1 MLPNRAIELIENTFS
16 DYMIGKINEKAFLS
30 KLETALD
37 NLPFNSEKSFSV
49 NISKN
54 KSMGKDFFGF
64 NVFPEIDKLEDI
76 CNKIANDDV
85 KFKDIVKRWRSIEEW
100 EIVIDSLVFDR
111 SFIAFNPK
119 ELTAM
124 LLHEIGHVTQ
134 SDEPIE
140 QFYRAYLESKSRLK
154 NADKVSK
161 KVLYILYTIPLA
173 VACTSRRWVN
183 DKNEIKLEISADKSL
198 IETGYAEHLIN
209 AFDKIIKASGS
220 INRSED
226 MNYKEI
232 ESNVEWANMN
242 IVDVIKRRDKL
253 KDSLYYKAIQT
264 NSGYIQAL
272 CTRILNFLGVRMRER
287 YTGAVAE
294 SCMLNELIN
303 GEITLESH
311 VPFYDIKKFGQIEAR
326 IIREQNALE
335 VANEAFF
342 NKRKNSKVNIPDE
355 YDLDR
360 IFVAIDD
367 IQNNYDK
374 VYVLDL
380 IYEQIEKLND
390 FEEAISMDET
400 KSKKWAPKIEEMRQR
415 LATLRK
421 TVLSKNI
428 AKKEYKVFVKYP
440 EGYEG

>member
-1 MLPNRAIELIENTFS
+1 MLPNRAIELIEATFS
-16 DYMIGKINEKAFLS
+16 DYMIGKINEKSFLN
-30 KLETALD
+30 KMETALD
-37 NLPFNSEKSFSV
+37 ALPFNSKKSFSV
-49 NISKN
+49 IISKN
-54 KSMGKDFFGF
+54 KNMSKEFFGF
-64 NVFPEIDKLEDI
+64 NVFPEMDKLEDI
-76 CNKIANDDV
+76 CNKIANDDT
-85 KFKDIVKRWRSIEEW
+85 KFSDIVKRWRSIEDW
-100 EIVIDSLVFDR
+100 EIVIDSLIFDR
-111 SFIAFNPK
+111 NFIAFNPK

-154 NADKVSK
+154 SADKVSK

-183 DKNEIKLEISADKSL
+183 DKNELKLEISADKSL
-198 IETGYAEHLIN
+198 IETGYAEHLVN

-220 INRSED
+220 ITRSED

-272 CTRILNFLGVRMRER
+272 CARILNFLGVRMRER

-303 GEITLESH
+303 GEITLETH

-326 IIREQNALE
+326 IVREQNALE

>member
-64 NVFPEIDKLEDI
+64 NVFPEIDKLEGI

-85 KFKDIVKRWRSIEEW
+85 KFKDIVKRWRSIKEW

-161 KVLYILYTIPLA
+161 RVLYILYTIPLA

-226 MNYKEI
+226 MNYREI

-272 CTRILNFLGVRMRER
+272 CARILNFLGVRMRER

-303 GEITLESH
+303 GEITLETH

-326 IIREQNALE
+326 IVREQNALE

>member
-76 CNKIANDDV
+76 CNKIANEDV
-85 KFKDIVKRWRSIEEW
+85 KFKDIVKRWRSIKEW

-161 KVLYILYTIPLA
+161 RVLYILYTIPLA

-226 MNYKEI
+226 MNYREI

-272 CTRILNFLGVRMRER
+272 CARILNFLGVRMRER

-303 GEITLESH
+303 GEITLETH

-326 IIREQNALE
+326 IVREQNALE

>member
-85 KFKDIVKRWRSIEEW
+85 KFKDIVKRWRSIKEW

-303 GEITLESH
+303 GEITLETH

-326 IIREQNALE
+326 IVREQNALE

>member
-76 CNKIANDDV
+76 CNKIANEDV
-85 KFKDIVKRWRSIEEW
+85 KFKDIVKRWRSIKEW

-226 MNYKEI
+226 MNYREI

-272 CTRILNFLGVRMRER
+272 CARILNFLGVRMRER

-303 GEITLESH
+303 GEITLETH

-326 IIREQNALE
+326 IVREQNALE

-360 IFVAIDD
+360 IYVAIDD

>member
-54 KSMGKDFFGF
+54 KSMDKDFFGF

-76 CNKIANDDV
+76 CNKIANEDV
-85 KFKDIVKRWRSIEEW
+85 KFKDIVKRWRSIKEW

-303 GEITLESH
+303 GEITLETH

-326 IIREQNALE
+326 IVREQNALE

>member
-64 NVFPEIDKLEDI
+64 NVFPEIDKLEGI

-85 KFKDIVKRWRSIEEW
+85 KFKDIVKRWRSIKEW

-226 MNYKEI
+226 MNYREI

-272 CTRILNFLGVRMRER
+272 CARILNFLGVRMRER

-303 GEITLESH
+303 GEITLETH

-326 IIREQNALE
+326 IVREQNALE

>member
-76 CNKIANDDV
+76 CNKIANEDV
-85 KFKDIVKRWRSIEEW
+85 KFKDIVKRWRSIKEW

-154 NADKVSK
+154 GADKVSK

-272 CTRILNFLGVRMRER
+272 CARILNFLGVRMRER

-303 GEITLESH
+303 GEITLETH
-311 VPFYDIKKFGQIEAR
+311 APFYDIKKFGQIEAR
-326 IIREQNALE
+326 IVREQNALE

-360 IFVAIDD
+360 IYVAIDD

>member
-1 MLPNRAIELIENTFS
+1 MLPNRAIELIEATFS
-16 DYMIGKINEKAFLS
+16 DYMIGKINEKSFLN
-30 KLETALD
+30 KMETALD
-37 NLPFNSEKSFSV
+37 ALPFNSKKSFSV
-49 NISKN
+49 IISKN
-54 KSMGKDFFGF
+54 KNISKEFFGF
-64 NVFPEIDKLEDI
+64 NVFPEMDKLEYI
-76 CNKIANDDV
+76 CNTIANDDT
-85 KFKDIVKRWRSIEEW
+85 KFSDIVKRWRSIEEW
-100 EIVIDSLVFDR
+100 EIVIDSLIFDR
-111 SFIAFNPK
+111 NFIAFNPK

-154 NADKVSK
+154 SADKVSK

-183 DKNEIKLEISADKSL
+183 DKNELKLEISADKSL
-198 IETGYAEHLIN
+198 IETGYAEHLVN

-220 INRSED
+220 ITRSED

-272 CTRILNFLGVRMRER
+272 CARILDFLGVRMRER

-303 GEITLESH
+303 GEITLETH
-311 VPFYDIKKFGQIEAR
+311 VPFYDIKKFGQIETR
-326 IIREQNALE
+326 IMNAQKELE
-335 VANEAFF
+335 IANESFF
-342 NKRKNSKVNIPDE
+342 NKRKKSKVDIPDE

-390 FEEAISMDET
+390 FEEAISMDES
-400 KSKKWAPKIEEMRQR
+400 KSKKWAPKIEEMRSR
-415 LATLRK
+415 LSTLRK
-421 TVLSKNI
+421 SVLNKNI

>member
-76 CNKIANDDV
+76 CNKIANDDI
-85 KFKDIVKRWRSIEEW
+85 KFKDIVKRWRSIKEW

-154 NADKVSK
+154 SADKVSK

-226 MNYKEI
+226 MNYREI

-272 CTRILNFLGVRMRER
+272 CARILNFLGVRMRER

-303 GEITLESH
+303 GEITLETH
-311 VPFYDIKKFGQIEAR
+311 VPFYDIKKFGQIETR
-326 IIREQNALE
+326 IVREQNALE

-360 IFVAIDD
+360 IYVAIDD

>member
-85 KFKDIVKRWRSIEEW
+85 KFKDIVKRWRSIKEW

-111 SFIAFNPK
+111 NFIAFNPK

-140 QFYRAYLESKSRLK
+140 QFYRAYLESKARLK

-242 IVDVIKRRDKL
+242 IIDVIKRRDKL

-272 CTRILNFLGVRMRER
+272 CARILNFLGVRMRER

-303 GEITLESH
+303 GEITLETH

-335 VANEAFF
+335 IANEAFF

-390 FEEAISMDET
+390 FEEAIAMDES
-400 KSKKWAPKIEEMRQR
+400 KSRKWASKIEETRQR

-421 TVLSKNI
+421 TVLGKNI

-440 EGYEG
+440 DGYEG

>member
-1 MLPNRAIELIENTFS
+1 MLPNRAIELIEATFS
-16 DYMIGKINEKAFLS
+16 DYMIGKINEKSFLN
-30 KLETALD
+30 KMETALD
-37 NLPFNSEKSFSV
+37 ALPFNSKKSFSV
-49 NISKN
+49 IISKN
-54 KSMGKDFFGF
+54 KNMSKEFFGF
-64 NVFPEIDKLEDI
+64 NVFPEMDKLEDI
-76 CNKIANDDV
+76 CNKIANDDT
-85 KFKDIVKRWRSIEEW
+85 KFSDIVKRWRSIEEW
-100 EIVIDSLVFDR
+100 EIVIDSLIFDR
-111 SFIAFNPK
+111 NFIAFNPK

-154 NADKVSK
+154 SADKVSK

-183 DKNEIKLEISADKSL
+183 DKNELKLEISADKSL
-198 IETGYAEHLIN
+198 IETGYAEHLVN

-220 INRSED
+220 ITRSED

-272 CTRILNFLGVRMRER
+272 CARILNFLGVRMRER

-303 GEITLESH
+303 GEITLETH
-311 VPFYDIKKFGQIEAR
+311 VPFYDIKKFGQIETR
-326 IIREQNALE
+326 IMNAQKELE
-335 VANEAFF
+335 IANESFF
-342 NKRKNSKVNIPDE
+342 NKRKKSKVDIPDE

-390 FEEAISMDET
+390 FEEAISMDES
-400 KSKKWAPKIEEMRQR
+400 KSKKWAPKIEEMRSR

-421 TVLSKNI
+421 SVLNKNI

>member
-85 KFKDIVKRWRSIEEW
+85 KFKDIVKRWRSIKEW

-272 CTRILNFLGVRMRER
+272 CARILNFLGVRMRER

-303 GEITLESH
+303 GEITLETH

-360 IFVAIDD
+360 IYVAIDD

>member
-85 KFKDIVKRWRSIEEW
+85 KFKDIVKRWRSIKDW

-226 MNYKEI
+226 MNYREI

-303 GEITLESH
+303 GEITLETH

-360 IFVAIDD
+360 IYVAIDD

>member
-1 MLPNRAIELIENTFS
+1 MLPNRAIELIEATFS
-16 DYMIGKINEKAFLS
+16 DYMIGKINEKSFLN
-30 KLETALD
+30 KMETALD
-37 NLPFNSEKSFSV
+37 ALPFNSKKSFSV
-49 NISKN
+49 IISKN
-54 KSMGKDFFGF
+54 KNMSKEFFGF
-64 NVFPEIDKLEDI
+64 NVFPEMDKLEYI
-76 CNKIANDDV
+76 CNTIANDNT
-85 KFKDIVKRWRSIEEW
+85 KFSDIVKRWRSIEEW
-100 EIVIDSLVFDR
+100 EIVIDSLIFDR
-111 SFIAFNPK
+111 NFIAFNPK

-154 NADKVSK
+154 SADKVSK

-183 DKNEIKLEISADKSL
+183 DKNELKLEISADKSL
-198 IETGYAEHLIN
+198 IETGYAEHLVN

-220 INRSED
+220 ITRSED

-272 CTRILNFLGVRMRER
+272 CARILNFLGVRMRER

-303 GEITLESH
+303 GEITLETH
-311 VPFYDIKKFGQIEAR
+311 VPFYDIKKFGQIETR
-326 IIREQNALE
+326 IMNAQKELE
-335 VANEAFF
+335 IANESFF
-342 NKRKNSKVNIPDE
+342 NKRKKSKVDIPDE

-390 FEEAISMDET
+390 FEEAISMDES
-400 KSKKWAPKIEEMRQR
+400 KSKKWAPKIEEMRSR

-421 TVLSKNI
+421 SVLNKNI

>member
-85 KFKDIVKRWRSIEEW
+85 KFKDIVKRWRSIKEW

-226 MNYKEI
+226 MNYREI

-303 GEITLESH
+303 GEITLETH

>member
-64 NVFPEIDKLEDI
+64 NVFPEIDKLEGI

-85 KFKDIVKRWRSIEEW
+85 KFKDIVKHWRSIKDW

-303 GEITLESH
+303 GEITLETH

-390 FEEAISMDET
+390 FEEAISMDEA

>member
-76 CNKIANDDV
+76 CNKIANEDV
-85 KFKDIVKRWRSIEEW
+85 KFKDIVKRWRSIKEW

-272 CTRILNFLGVRMRER
+272 CARILNFLGVRMRER

-303 GEITLESH
+303 GEITLETH

-326 IIREQNALE
+326 IVREQNALE

>member
-85 KFKDIVKRWRSIEEW
+85 KFKDIVKRWRSIKEW

-226 MNYKEI
+226 MNYREI

-272 CTRILNFLGVRMRER
+272 CARILNFLGVRMRER

-294 SCMLNELIN
+294 SSMLNELIN
-303 GEITLESH
+303 GEITLETH

-326 IIREQNALE
+326 IVREQNALE

>member
-85 KFKDIVKRWRSIEEW
+85 KFKDIVKRWRSIKEW

-154 NADKVSK
+154 SADKVSK

-272 CTRILNFLGVRMRER
+272 CARILNFLGVRMRER
-287 YTGAVAE
+287 YTGAVVE

-303 GEITLESH
+303 GEITLETH

-326 IIREQNALE
+326 IVREQNALE

-360 IFVAIDD
+360 IYVAIDD

-400 KSKKWAPKIEEMRQR
+400 KSKKWASKIEEMRQR

-421 TVLSKNI
+421 AVLSKNI

>member
-1 MLPNRAIELIENTFS
+1 MLPNRAIELIEATFS
-16 DYMIGKINEKAFLS
+16 DYMIGKINEKSFLN
-30 KLETALD
+30 KMETALD
-37 NLPFNSEKSFSV
+37 ALPFNSKKSFSV
-49 NISKN
+49 IISKN
-54 KSMGKDFFGF
+54 KNMSKEFFGF
-64 NVFPEIDKLEDI
+64 NVFPEMDKLEYI
-76 CNKIANDDV
+76 CNTIANDNT
-85 KFKDIVKRWRSIEEW
+85 KFSDIVKRWRSIEEW
-100 EIVIDSLVFDR
+100 EIVIDSLIFDR
-111 SFIAFNPK
+111 NFIAFNPK

-154 NADKVSK
+154 SADKVSK

-183 DKNEIKLEISADKSL
+183 DKNELKLEISADKSL
-198 IETGYAEHLIN
+198 IETGYAEHLVN

-226 MNYKEI
+226 MNYREI

-303 GEITLESH
+303 GEITLETH

-326 IIREQNALE
+326 IVREQNALE

-360 IFVAIDD
+360 IYVAIDD

>member
-1 MLPNRAIELIENTFS
+1 MLPNRAIELIEATFS
-16 DYMIGKINEKAFLS
+16 DYMIGKINEKSFLN
-30 KLETALD
+30 KMETALD
-37 NLPFNSEKSFSV
+37 ALPFNSKKSFSV
-49 NISKN
+49 IISKN
-54 KSMGKDFFGF
+54 KNMSKEFFGF
-64 NVFPEIDKLEDI
+64 NVFPEMDKLEFI
-76 CNKIANDDV
+76 CNTIANDDT
-85 KFKDIVKRWRSIEEW
+85 KFSDIVKRWRSIEDW
-100 EIVIDSLVFDR
+100 EIVIDSLIFDR
-111 SFIAFNPK
+111 NFIAFNPK

-154 NADKVSK
+154 SADKVSK
-161 KVLYILYTIPLA
+161 RVLYILYTIPLA

-183 DKNEIKLEISADKSL
+183 DKNELKLEISADKSL
-198 IETGYAEHLIN
+198 IETGYAEHLVN

-220 INRSED
+220 ITRSED

-272 CTRILNFLGVRMRER
+272 CARILNFLGVRMRER

-303 GEITLESH
+303 GEITLETH
-311 VPFYDIKKFGQIEAR
+311 VPFYDIKKFGQIETR
-326 IIREQNALE
+326 IMNAQKEREI
-335 VANEAFF
+335 ANESFF
-342 NKRKNSKVNIPDE
+342 NKRKKSKVDIPDE

-390 FEEAISMDET
+390 FEEAISMDES
-400 KSKKWAPKIEEMRQR
+400 KSKKWAPKIEEMRSR

-421 TVLSKNI
+421 SVLNKNI

>member
-85 KFKDIVKRWRSIEEW
+85 KFKDIVKRWRSIKEW
-100 EIVIDSLVFDR
+100 EIVIDSLIFDR

-226 MNYKEI
+226 MNYREI

-272 CTRILNFLGVRMRER
+272 CARILNFLGVRMRER

-294 SCMLNELIN
+294 SCMLNKLIN
-303 GEITLESH
+303 GEITLETH

-326 IIREQNALE
+326 IVREQNALE

>member
-85 KFKDIVKRWRSIEEW
+85 KFKDIVKRWRSIKEW

-226 MNYKEI
+226 MNYREI

-242 IVDVIKRRDKL
+242 IVDVINRRDKL

-272 CTRILNFLGVRMRER
+272 CARILNFLGVRMRER

-303 GEITLESH
+303 GEITLETH

-326 IIREQNALE
+326 IVREQNALE

-360 IFVAIDD
+360 IYVAIDD

>member
-64 NVFPEIDKLEDI
+64 NVFPEIDKLEGI

-85 KFKDIVKRWRSIEEW
+85 KFKDIVKRWRSIKEW

-272 CTRILNFLGVRMRER
+272 CARILNFLGVRMRER

-303 GEITLESH
+303 GEITLETH

-326 IIREQNALE
+326 IVREQNALE

>member
-1 MLPNRAIELIENTFS
+1 MLPNRAIELIEATFS
-16 DYMIGKINEKAFLS
+16 DYMIGKINEKSFLN
-30 KLETALD
+30 KMETALD
-37 NLPFNSEKSFSV
+37 ALPFNSKKSFSV
-49 NISKN
+49 IISKN
-54 KSMGKDFFGF
+54 KNMGKEFFGF
-64 NVFPEIDKLEDI
+64 NVFPEMDKLEDI
-76 CNKIANDDV
+76 CNKIANDDT
-85 KFKDIVKRWRSIEEW
+85 KFSDIVKRWRSIEDW
-100 EIVIDSLVFDR
+100 EIVIDSLIFDR
-111 SFIAFNPK
+111 NFIAFNPK

-154 NADKVSK
+154 SADKVSK

-183 DKNEIKLEISADKSL
+183 DKNELKLEISADKSL
-198 IETGYAEHLIN
+198 IETGYAEHLVN

-220 INRSED
+220 ITRSED

-272 CTRILNFLGVRMRER
+272 CARILNFLGVRMRER

-303 GEITLESH
+303 GEITLETH
-311 VPFYDIKKFGQIEAR
+311 VPFYDIKKFGQIETR
-326 IIREQNALE
+326 IMNAQKELE
-335 VANEAFF
+335 IANESFF
-342 NKRKNSKVNIPDE
+342 NKRKKSKVDIPDE

-390 FEEAISMDET
+390 FEEAISMDES
-400 KSKKWAPKIEEMRQR
+400 KSKKWAPKIEEMRSR

-421 TVLSKNI
+421 SVLNKNI

>member
-1 MLPNRAIELIENTFS
+1 MLPNRAIELIEATFS
-16 DYMIGKINEKAFLS
+16 DYMIGKINEKSFLN
-30 KLETALD
+30 KMETALD
-37 NLPFNSEKSFSV
+37 ALPFNSKKSFSV
-49 NISKN
+49 IISKN
-54 KSMGKDFFGF
+54 KNMSKEFFGF
-64 NVFPEIDKLEDI
+64 NVFPEMDKLEDI
-76 CNKIANDDV
+76 CNKIANDDT
-85 KFKDIVKRWRSIEEW
+85 KFSDIVKRWRSIEEW
-100 EIVIDSLVFDR
+100 EIVIDSLIFDR
-111 SFIAFNPK
+111 NFIAFNPK

-154 NADKVSK
+154 SADKVSK

-183 DKNEIKLEISADKSL
+183 DKNELKLEISADKSL
-198 IETGYAEHLIN
+198 IETGYAEHLVN

-220 INRSED
+220 ITRSED

-272 CTRILNFLGVRMRER
+272 CARILNFLGVRMRER

-303 GEITLESH
+303 GEITLETH
-311 VPFYDIKKFGQIEAR
+311 VPFYDIKKFGQIETR
-326 IIREQNALE
+326 IMNAQKELE
-335 VANEAFF
+335 IANESFF
-342 NKRKNSKVNIPDE
+342 NKRKKSKVDIPDE

-390 FEEAISMDET
+390 FEEAISMDDS
-400 KSKKWAPKIEEMRQR
+400 KSKKWAPKIEEMRSR

-421 TVLSKNI
+421 SVLNKNI

>member
-76 CNKIANDDV
+76 CNKIANEDV

-272 CTRILNFLGVRMRER
+272 CARILNFLGVRMRER

-303 GEITLESH
+303 GEITLETH

-326 IIREQNALE
+326 IVREQNALE

-360 IFVAIDD
+360 IYVAIDD

>member
-37 NLPFNSEKSFSV
+37 SLPFNSEKSFSV

-76 CNKIANDDV
+76 CNKIANDDI
-85 KFKDIVKRWRSIEEW
+85 KFKDIVKRWRSIKEW

-272 CTRILNFLGVRMRER
+272 CARILNFLGVRMRER
-287 YTGAVAE
+287 YTGAVVE

-303 GEITLESH
+303 GEITLETH

-326 IIREQNALE
+326 IVREQNALE

-400 KSKKWAPKIEEMRQR
+400 KSKKWAPKIEEMRQS

>member
-76 CNKIANDDV
+76 CNKIANEDV
-85 KFKDIVKRWRSIEEW
+85 KFKDIVKRWRSIKEW

-209 AFDKIIKASGS
+209 AVDKIIKASGS

-226 MNYKEI
+226 MNYREI

-303 GEITLESH
+303 GEITLETH

-326 IIREQNALE
+326 IVREQNALE
-335 VANEAFF
+335 VANDAFF

>member
-1 MLPNRAIELIENTFS
+1 MLPNRAIELIEATFS
-16 DYMIGKINEKAFLS
+16 DYMIGKINEKSFLN
-30 KLETALD
+30 KMETALD
-37 NLPFNSEKSFSV
+37 ALPFNSKKSFSV
-49 NISKN
+49 IISKN
-54 KSMGKDFFGF
+54 KNMSKEFFGF
-64 NVFPEIDKLEDI
+64 NVFPEMDKLEYI
-76 CNKIANDDV
+76 CNTIANDDT
-85 KFKDIVKRWRSIEEW
+85 KFSDIVKRWRSIEEW
-100 EIVIDSLVFDR
+100 EIVIDSLIFDR
-111 SFIAFNPK
+111 NFIAFNPK

-154 NADKVSK
+154 SADKVSK

-183 DKNEIKLEISADKSL
+183 DKNELKLEISADKSL
-198 IETGYAEHLIN
+198 IETGYAEHLVN

-220 INRSED
+220 ITRSED

-272 CTRILNFLGVRMRER
+272 CARILNFLGVRMRER

-303 GEITLESH
+303 GEITLETH
-311 VPFYDIKKFGQIEAR
+311 VPFYDIKKFGQIETR
-326 IIREQNALE
+326 IMNAQKELE
-335 VANEAFF
+335 IANESFF
-342 NKRKNSKVNIPDE
+342 NKRKKSKVDIPDE

-390 FEEAISMDET
+390 FEEAISMDES
-400 KSKKWAPKIEEMRQR
+400 KSKKWAPKIEEMRSR

-421 TVLSKNI
+421 SVLNKNI
-428 AKKEYKVFVKYP
+428 AKKEYKVSVKYP

>member
-85 KFKDIVKRWRSIEEW
+85 KFKDIVKRWRSIKEW

-226 MNYKEI
+226 MNYREI

-272 CTRILNFLGVRMRER
+272 CARILNFLGVRMRER

-303 GEITLESH
+303 GEITLETH

>member
-85 KFKDIVKRWRSIEEW
+85 KFKDIVKRWRSIKEW

-272 CTRILNFLGVRMRER
+272 CARILNFLGVRMRER

-303 GEITLESH
+303 GEITLETH
-311 VPFYDIKKFGQIEAR
+311 VPFYDIKKFGHIEAR

>member
-76 CNKIANDDV
+76 CNKIANEDV
-85 KFKDIVKRWRSIEEW
+85 KFKDIVKRWRSIKEW

-226 MNYKEI
+226 MNYREI

-272 CTRILNFLGVRMRER
+272 CARILNFLGVRMRER

-303 GEITLESH
+303 GEITLETH

-326 IIREQNALE
+326 IVREQNALE

-415 LATLRK
+415 LVTLRK